1 MIKLEFWKQVHS
13 KWVSNTDGVP
23 SHIKNDA
30 SAGSGES
37 KEDIDAKI
45 DELENEDKVDLSDF

>member
-1 MIKLEFWKQVHS
+1 MIKPEFWKQVHN

-23 SHIKNDA
+23 SHIRTDA
-30 SAGSGES
+30 GAGSGES

-45 DELENEDKVDLSDF
+45 NELEKEDNVDLSGF

>member
-1 MIKLEFWKQVHS
+1 MIKPDFWKQVHS
-13 KWVSNTDGVP
+13 KWVSSTDGVS

-45 DELENEDKVDLSDF
+45 DELEKEDNIDISGF

>member
-1 MIKLEFWKQVHS
+1 MIKPEFWKQVHS

-37 KEDIDAKI
+37 KEDIDAMI
-45 DELENEDKVDLSDF
+45 DDLEKEDNVDLSDF

>member
-1 MIKLEFWKQVHS
+1 MIKPEFWKQVHS
-13 KWVSNTDGVP
+13 NWVSNTDGVP

-37 KEDIDAKI
+37 KEDIDAMI
-45 DELENEDKVDLSDF
+45 DDLEKEDNVDLSDF